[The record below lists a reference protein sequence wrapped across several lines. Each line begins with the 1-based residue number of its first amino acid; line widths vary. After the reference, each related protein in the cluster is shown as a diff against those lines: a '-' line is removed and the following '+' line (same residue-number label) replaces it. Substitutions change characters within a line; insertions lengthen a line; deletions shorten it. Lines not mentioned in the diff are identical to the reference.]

1 METNFK
7 DYHDVLKENLDSY
20 DGDYEKIV
28 DYSPKLFKLL
38 TDILNEKVIESESRL
53 KISAAIGYFVAPF
66 DIIPEQIYGPNG
78 YVDDIFIC
86 TYVIKDIGDELGYE
100 FLESLWEGEEELKE
114 VIEECYKRSEEVLGD
129 KTDLVLGYIGL
140 P

>member
-7 DYHDVLKENLDSY
+7 DYYDVLKENLESY
-20 DGDYEKIV
+20 EGEYDKIV

-38 TDILNEKVIESESRL
+38 TDILNEKVIDSESRL

-66 DIIPEQIYGPNG
+66 DIIPEQIYGPDG
-78 YVDDIFIC
+78 YIDDIYIC
-86 TYVIKDIGDELGYE
+86 AYVIKEIGDELGYE
-100 FLESLWEGEEELKE
+100 FLENLWESEDDLKQ
-114 VIEECYKRSEEVLGD
+114 VIEECYSKSEGILGD
-129 KTDLVLGYIGL
+129 KTNLVLGYIGI